1 LVEDAP
7 AMTMSMFRIDMLPA
21 REGDCLWIEYGDPA
35 RPRRILVDGGRKVAY
50 TSLMKRFM
58 ALRPSERNF
67 ELLVLSHVDADHIEG
82 LLKLIKD
89 PEIKV
94 RFKDVWFN
102 GEQHLQ
108 RPKQESEAFGAVQGE
123 ALTEG
128 IRRCRWK
135 WNAAFKGNSVV
146 IPDSGRLPVKVLAG
160 GMRLTLLS
168 PTWGKLQKLAPVWAK
183 ELRKAGLVKK
193 RARADVDPPGLE
205 GFGPPTIAEVE
216 LAAVSPFEGDPSAAN
231 GSSICLLAEFD
242 GRRVVLAGD
251 GHAEIL
257 ASSLAKLRRNGRSI
271 KLDAYK
277 VSHHGSRGTHS
288 VELMR
293 LMRCK
298 RFLISTDGSRHKHP
312 HDESIARILK
322 YGGGGLELR
331 FNYASEYTSRWD
343 NSRLKKHYRYMT
355 VYPTPRKKG
364 LLRTD
369 L

>member
-1 LVEDAP
+1 
-7 AMTMSMFRIDMLPA
+7 MTKTKTSIFRIDMLPS

-35 RPRRILVDGGRKVAY
+35 RPCKILIDGGRKVACA
-50 TSLMKRFM
+50 TLKKRIS
-58 ALRPSERNF
+58 ALPTKERSF

-82 LLKLIKD
+82 LLKLIGD
-89 PEIKV
+89 PEITL

-102 GEQHLQ
+102 GKRHLE
-108 RPKQESEAFGAVQGE
+108 RWKQGSEAFGAVQGE

-128 IRRCRWK
+128 ILRRRWK
-135 WNAAFKGNSVV
+135 WNAAYKGKSVV
-146 IPDSGRLPVKVLAG
+146 IPDSGRLPVHVLDG

-168 PTWGKLQKLAPVWAK
+168 PTWEKLLKLAPVWEK

-193 RARADVDPPGLE
+193 KARADVDPPGLE
-205 GFGPPTIAEVE
+205 GFGPLTIPDVE
-216 LAAVSPFEGDPSAAN
+216 RAAVSPFQDDASAAN

-251 GHAEIL
+251 GHAEVL
-257 ASSLAKLRRNGRSI
+257 ASSLDKLRRHGKPI
-271 KLDAYK
+271 ELDAYK

-293 LMRCK
+293 RMRCS

-331 FNYASEYTSRWD
+331 FNYATEHASRWD
-343 NSRLKKHYRYMT
+343 NARLKEHYRYAT
-355 VYPTPRKKG
+355 VYPRDRERG

>member
-1 LVEDAP
+1 
-7 AMTMSMFRIDMLPA
+7 MFRIDMLPG
-21 REGDCLWIEYGDPA
+21 REGDCLWIEYGNPA

-50 TSLMKRFM
+50 ASLKKRFM
-58 ALRPSERNF
+58 ALRPDERNF

-82 LLKLIKD
+82 LLKLIRD
-89 PEIKV
+89 PELEV
-94 RFKDVWFN
+94 SFKDVWFN
-102 GEQHLQ
+102 GEKHL
-108 RPKQESEAFGAVQGE
+108 RKPKRRLEAFGAVQGE
-123 ALTEG
+123 ALTDG
-128 IRRCRWK
+128 LRDRRWK
-135 WNAAFKGNSVV
+135 WNAAFRGKSVV

-168 PTWGKLQKLAPVWAK
+168 PTWDKLQKLAPVWAN

-193 RARADVDPPGLE
+193 KARADIDSPPGLE
-205 GFGPPTIAEVE
+205 GFGPPTIGEVE
-216 LAAVSPFEGDPSAAN
+216 LAAASAFEGDPSAAN

-257 ASSLAKLRRNGRSI
+257 ASSLARLRRNGKPI

-293 LMRCK
+293 QMRCK

-343 NSRLKKHYRYMT
+343 VGRLKKHYRYMT
-355 VYPTPRKKG
+355 VYPKSREKG